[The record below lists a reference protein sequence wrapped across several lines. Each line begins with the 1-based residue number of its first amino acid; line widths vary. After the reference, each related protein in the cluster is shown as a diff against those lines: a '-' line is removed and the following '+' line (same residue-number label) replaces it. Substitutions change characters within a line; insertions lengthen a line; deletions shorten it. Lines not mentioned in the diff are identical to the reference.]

1 MKEGFQTSGFSR
13 QETGEWSY
21 PAINMCY
28 SSRKG
33 KNDLKGSSTAGGSVI
48 DIWTLRPKAQ
58 GAGQPPPQFQDAGP
72 HHDFQRVGS
81 LSRSEAA
88 GPPPKAATPVGPE
101 GKTLNQ
107 RDLVSNIKNV
117 IKFAQLV
124 FRHI

>member
-21 PAINMCY
+21 PVINICY

-48 DIWTLRPKAQ
+48 DIWTLRPKVQ
-58 GAGQPPPQFQDAGP
+58 GVGQPPPQFQDAGP

-81 LSRSEAA
+81 LPRSEEA
-88 GPPPKAATPVGPE
+88 GPPPKALTPVGPE

-107 RDLVSNIKNV
+107 RVSNI
-117 IKFAQLV
+117 
-124 FRHI
+124 